1 MTPRGFAALFIAAAV
16 CACGSEAERHAQAEQ
31 DQTQRRQL
39 EDFEREEIL
48 AYLERNKSNWV
59 ERDGALV
66 CEGYMTRY
74 ENEEFC
80 SSEVPDDWRPFEF
93 DGQTFYMQPLADSNQ

>member
-1 MTPRGFAALFIAAAV
+1 MTQRGVAALFIAVSV
-16 CACGSEAERHAQAEQ
+16 CACAPEAERTEQVEQAQTE
-31 DQTQRRQL
+31 RRQL
-39 EDFEREEIL
+39 QDSEREAIL
-48 AYLERNKSNWV
+48 AYLERNQSNWV